1 MGLESKVAIGGEV
14 QGEPAIDREKV
25 KYIYK
30 TYLLS
35 IDNYLNMFNQTCPL
49 LLRVFCNLS
58 GRHNA
63 KTDYNRGFPSNE
75 LQIYTWYLFFFQFLL
90 NQTISKHKEY

>member
-35 IDNYLNMFNQTCPL
+35 IDNYLNMFN
-49 LLRVFCNLS
+49 
-58 GRHNA
+58 
-63 KTDYNRGFPSNE
+63 
-75 LQIYTWYLFFFQFLL
+75 
-90 NQTISKHKEY
+90 